1 MSRFDAVLVLVLVVF
16 FAVGAAGLLIPATH
30 SLMLGLTPLAL
41 LFTAAVVA
49 VPLFRE
55 GQLRTAAWAGVTCA
69 AGFALEAVGV
79 TTGRIFGHYA
89 YGAVLGPKALG
100 VPLIIGLNW
109 ALVILG
115 SAAFVVRFVRPP
127 LAAAVLAGALTAFF
141 DWVLEPVAVSFGYW
155 AWAGG
160 VIPIRNYLAW
170 FLIAAVLAFFYAWR
184 RVTVKSW
191 LPSAALAIQ
200 ASFFAL
206 LRLASG

>member
-1 MSRFDAVLVLVLVVF
+1 LSRFDAVLVLVLVVF

-55 GQLRTAAWAGVTCA
+55 GQLRTVAWAGVTCA

-79 TTGRIFGHYA
+79 ATGRIFGHYA

-115 SAAFVVRFVRPP
+115 SVAFVVRFVRPP

-206 LRLASG
+206 LRLVSG

>member
-1 MSRFDAVLVLVLVVF
+1 LNRLDAALICVLAVF
-16 FAVGAAGLLIPATH
+16 FAVGAVGLLIPTTH

-49 VPLFRE
+49 VPLLRE
-55 GQLRTAAWAGVTCA
+55 REPRTAAWAAAACA
-69 AGFALEAVGV
+69 AGFALEAAGV
-79 TTGRIFGHYA
+79 ATGRIFGEYA
-89 YGAVLGPKALG
+89 YGTILGPKALG

-115 SAAFVVRFVRPP
+115 SVSFVVRFVRPP

-155 AWAGG
+155 TWAGG
-160 VIPIRNYLAW
+160 AIPVRNYLAW
-170 FLIAAVLAFFYAWR
+170 FLIAGALAFLYTWR

-191 LPSAALAIQ
+191 LPAAALTIQ
-200 ASFFAL
+200 ASFFTL